1 MKKTIAGLFAAAL
14 LSLII
19 LPEFGASRTPQGKDL
34 PTDVKVIIKQNCS
47 VSGCHQ
53 GKYPAA
59 RLNFES
65 DQFLTS
71 VIDKPSQEAQGWK
84 IVDSADPAASYLLA
98 KIKGEA
104 GISGK
109 RMPLNREPL
118 TAEQIQKIE
127 AWLLSLKTG
136 PPKTAAGI

>member
-1 MKKTIAGLFAAAL
+1 MKKIIADRFAAVL

-19 LPEFGASRTPQGKDL
+19 LPVFGAGRTLQAKDV
-34 PTDVKVIIKQNCS
+34 PADVKVIIKQSCS

-59 RLNFES
+59 WLNFEP
-65 DQFLTS
+65 DKFLAS
-71 VIDKPSQEAQGWK
+71 VIDKPSQEAQGRK

-98 KIKGEA
+98 KIKGDA